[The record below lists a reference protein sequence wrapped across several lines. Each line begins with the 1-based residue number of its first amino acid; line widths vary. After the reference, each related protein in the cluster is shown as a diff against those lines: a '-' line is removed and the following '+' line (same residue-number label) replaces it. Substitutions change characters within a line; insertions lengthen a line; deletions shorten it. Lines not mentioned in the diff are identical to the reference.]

1 MADKID
7 NPKLVAIRN
16 IQSQVDISQSNLKYW
31 SPTSSAS
38 TDATTIDDGLTEDVW
53 TSPVADDYRTKIS
66 TAVSDTDAALASIA
80 ADLTSSENAIIN
92 DGLEKVDPDSE
103 EAKWPNK

>member
-16 IQSQVDISQSNLKYW
+16 IKSQVSTSQTNLGSWTPK
-31 SPTSSAS
+31 SSAS
-38 TDATTIDDGLTEDVW
+38 TNASTIDDGLTKDVW

-80 ADLTSSENAIIN
+80 ADLTSAENAIIN

>member
-16 IQSQVDISQSNLKYW
+16 IQSQVSASQSNLGSW
-31 SPTSSAS
+31 APTSSAS
-38 TDATTIDDGLTEDVW
+38 TGASTIDDRLTEDVW

-66 TAVSDTDAALASIA
+66 TAVSNTDAALTSIA
-80 ADLTSSENAIIN
+80 ADLTSAENEIVEA
-92 DGLEKVDPDSE
+92 GLEDVDPDSE
-103 EAKWPNK
+103 EAKWPND

>member
-1 MADKID
+1 MVWISATGM
-7 NPKLVAIRN
+7 LVVAVVVTAPR
-16 IQSQVDISQSNLKYW
+16 
-31 SPTSSAS
+31 
-38 TDATTIDDGLTEDVW
+38 
-53 TSPVADDYRTKIS
+53 SPVADDYRTKIS

-80 ADLTSSENAIIN
+80 ADLTSAENAIIN

>member
-16 IQSQVDISQSNLKYW
+16 IKSQVDTSQANLGAWIPK
-31 SPTSSAS
+31 SSAS
-38 TDATTIDDGLTEDVW
+38 TNASTIDDGLTEDVW
-53 TSPVADDYRTKIS
+53 TSPRADDYRTKIS

-80 ADLTSSENAIIN
+80 ADLTSAENEII
-92 DGLEKVDPDSE
+92 DAGLEKVDPDSE
-103 EAKWPNK
+103 EAKWPNG